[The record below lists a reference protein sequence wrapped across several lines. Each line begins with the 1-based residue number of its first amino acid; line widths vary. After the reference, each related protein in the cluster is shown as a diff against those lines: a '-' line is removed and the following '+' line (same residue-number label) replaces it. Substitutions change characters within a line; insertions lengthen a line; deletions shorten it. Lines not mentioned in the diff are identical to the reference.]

1 MERSSCLNA
10 AGDLEKAAI
19 ELTRYMVHKHYCD
32 HDEEALIALFDDN
45 IVWVG
50 AGEGEHAAGIDEV
63 AAIFRRFSGKVPR
76 CLLSDERYE
85 AVPVAPDA
93 CFCSGSMYVAT
104 DPSENI
110 YLRVHQRITTV
121 FRRIGEDVRCCHIHL
136 SNSYV
141 EMEKDELGFPEK
153 MARYSYEYMRQC
165 IDEQK
170 KRLEAQ
176 MAELVS
182 IYNTV
187 PCSIVRLLRTAE
199 GCRLLSFNRALA
211 EMMALDEESIRGLCW
226 ERGYSGNVL
235 PEDIPR
241 LESSLSGLRQP
252 GDSLAVDYRVT
263 NHQGKLFFLT
273 CVNTLI
279 SSDEKG
285 QVIQRIAFDISQHKE
300 LESALTRMSF
310 EDSLTGVF
318 NRNKFSLDVMETRQ
332 EGEQA
337 RLGVACFDLNGLKEI
352 NDTQG
357 HSVGDALICRT
368 ARHISREFAGKV
380 YRIGGD
386 EFVVVD
392 RGVDEHAFRN
402 AVTEVCNH
410 MRADKISVAV
420 GISWSAACCDT
431 SRPGST
437 RPTSACTAQRRLSMK
452 AGAADSSP
460 VNSLGGRETPLLARE
475 GVPFP
480 PSPPSFPQRAFSGDM
495 CSLYFLST

>member
-1 MERSSCLNA
+1 MEHGSCLNA
-10 AGDLEKAAI
+10 AGDMEKAAR

-32 HDEEALIALFDDN
+32 HDEEALIALFDDD

-50 AGEGEHAAGIDEV
+50 AGEGESAAGIDEV

-85 AVPVAPDA
+85 VVTVAPDV

-104 DPSENI
+104 DPAEHI
-110 YLRVHQRITTV
+110 YLRVHQRITTI
-121 FRRIGEDVRCCHIHL
+121 FRRTGEHIRCCHIHL
-136 SNSYV
+136 SNSYT

-153 MARYSYEYMRQC
+153 MARHSYEYLRQC

-170 KRLEAQ
+170 KLLEAQ
-176 MAELVS
+176 TAELVS

-187 PCSIVRLLRTAE
+187 PCAIARLLRTAE
-199 GCRLLSFNRALA
+199 GFRLLSFNRALA
-211 EMMALDEESIRGLCW
+211 ETMALDEEGVRRMDWKRGF
-226 ERGYSGNVL
+226 SGNVL
-235 PEDIPR
+235 PEDVPR
-241 LESSLSGLRQP
+241 LESSLAGLHQP
-252 GDSLAVDYRVT
+252 GDSLSVDYRLI
-263 NHQGKLFFLT
+263 NRQGRLFFLT

-279 SSDEKG
+279 SSDENG
-285 QVIQRIAFDISQHKE
+285 QVIQRITFDISQHKE
-300 LESALTRMSF
+300 MENALTRMSF

-318 NRNKFSLDVMETRQ
+318 NRNKFSMDVLETRQ
-332 EGEQA
+332 EGKQTQ
-337 RLGVACFDLNGLKEI
+337 LGVACFDLNGLKEI

-392 RGVDEHAFRN
+392 RGIDEHAFRE
-402 AVTEVCNH
+402 AVTEVCKH

-420 GISWSAACCDT
+420 GISWSAACCDIKT
-431 SRPGST
+431 RFDEADKRMYSAKAAFYESR
-437 RPTSACTAQRRLSMK
+437 
-452 AGAADSSP
+452 
-460 VNSLGGRETPLLARE
+460 GGRQQ
-475 GVPFP
+475 
-480 PSPPSFPQRAFSGDM
+480 S
-495 CSLYFLST
+495 C

>member
-386 EFVVVD
+386 EFAILTAGIEEEEVFSL
-392 RGVDEHAFRN
+392 AQKFSA
-402 AVTEVCNH
+402 AVTAAFQGEEKPLTVSIGIKTAVPQPETTVKELIHDADAALYRAKNNGKSQTVVCK
-410 MRADKISVAV
+410 R
-420 GISWSAACCDT
+420 
-431 SRPGST
+431 
-437 RPTSACTAQRRLSMK
+437 
-452 AGAADSSP
+452 DS
-460 VNSLGGRETPLLARE
+460 E
-475 GVPFP
+475 
-480 PSPPSFPQRAFSGDM
+480 
-495 CSLYFLST
+495 

>member
-10 AGDLEKAAI
+10 AGDLEQAAK

-32 HDEEALIALFDDN
+32 HDEEALIALFDDD

-50 AGEGEHAAGIDEV
+50 AGEGEYATGIANV

-85 AVPVAPDA
+85 VVPVAPDV

-110 YLRVHQRITTV
+110 YLRVHQRITTI
-121 FRRIGEDVRCCHIHL
+121 FRRTGGHIRCCHIHL
-136 SNSYV
+136 SNSYT

-153 MARYSYEYMRQC
+153 MARHSYEYLRQC

-176 MAELVS
+176 TAELVS

-187 PCSIVRLLRTAE
+187 PCAIARMLRTAE
-199 GCRLLSFNRALA
+199 GFRLLSFNRALA
-211 EMMALDEESIRGLCW
+211 EMMALDEEAVRRLDWKRGF
-226 ERGYSGNVL
+226 SGSVL
-235 PEDIPR
+235 PEDVPR
-241 LESSLSGLRQP
+241 LESSLSGLSQP
-252 GDSLAVDYRVT
+252 GDSLSVDYRLI
-263 NHQGKLFFLT
+263 NRQGRLFFLT

-279 SSDEKG
+279 SSDENG
-285 QVIQRIAFDISQHKE
+285 QVIQRITFDISQHKE
-300 LESALTRMSF
+300 MESALTRMSF

-318 NRNKFSLDVMETRQ
+318 NRNRFSLDVMETRQ
-332 EGEQA
+332 EGRQT

-392 RGVDEHAFRN
+392 RESDERAFRN

-420 GISWSAACCDT
+420 GISWSAACCDIKT
-431 SRPGST
+431 RFDEADKRMYSAKAAFYESR
-437 RPTSACTAQRRLSMK
+437 
-452 AGAADSSP
+452 
-460 VNSLGGRETPLLARE
+460 GGRQQ
-475 GVPFP
+475 
-480 PSPPSFPQRAFSGDM
+480 S
-495 CSLYFLST
+495 C